1 MQEISAYE
9 LIKEKL
15 HAIPNQ
21 RHKGSLFEKIS
32 KQFLQEHDSAN
43 EYESIDLWYDWKL
56 RGKERDKGI
65 DIVITTSNKEYI
77 AVQCKFHQNS
87 VSYNDIS
94 PFLTQLLSG
103 HKLQNGVGGV
113 KFKKGIIISTSNLTS
128 EALKAIEQIRSTGM
142 GIDIDEIT
150 EEDFIYS
157 RIDWEKFDPTK
168 TEDEIPLCDKKRPRP
183 HQTEAIE
190 KTKEYFS
197 DPKNARGKLIMACGT
212 GKTYTSLKI
221 MEALDPKITLFLAP
235 SIALLS
241 QTFREY
247 AQEKSEPFYASIVCS
262 DDKTGQSKKNK
273 SKNEDNDDIKFS
285 ELPIK
290 ASTRLEDIL
299 SAYERAQ
306 KENKRFIIFST
317 YQSALRI
324 KEAQEAG
331 LNGIDLI
338 ICDEAHRT
346 VGAMYST
353 NERDDKNAFTL
364 CHSDENIKAKKRL
377 YMTATPKVYS
387 ESSKAKAKEK
397 DNVIYSMDDAQTFGE
412 EIYTL
417 NFERAIAL
425 DLLTDYKVIIL
436 AVRSENLSGV
446 TNSVNK
452 KISQLEAK
460 GTKLD
465 KKLINNEFVCKIV
478 GTHKGLAKQDL
489 IALDEENKEDHN
501 LQNKADT
508 FVSQRAI
515 SFCKSINTSKN
526 IKDSFETI
534 MECYDEE
541 LKKKSFKNLQIKI
554 DHVDGTMNC
563 KDRLEKL
570 EKLNE
575 FQPNTCKVLSNARCL
590 SEGVDVPALDS
601 VIFFDGR
608 SAMVDIIQAV
618 GRVMRKAKNKKR
630 GYIIL
635 PIALRE
641 SEIKNLDEAVKNT
654 NFQNIWKV
662 LKALRSHDSSLVDE
676 ATFREKIKIFG
687 SDDASNLDDE
697 EELQKDKTEQSPN
710 DPKQAQKTLFDAILL
725 QDLANAVYNVMP
737 TKLGDRN
744 YWENFA
750 KKTGNIART
759 LNDRLK
765 ELFGKN
771 PEIFDNFLTSL
782 RGNIHQNIKEEEAL
796 DMIISHVIT
805 KPIFDAI
812 FGDNIQNPIAKAL
825 DKMVLKLSDLGLEG
839 ETKDLKNLYES
850 VKTEAARAKSQ
861 KTQQELIKNLY
872 NTFFKEAFRKQS
884 EKLGIVYTPIEVVDF
899 ILRATNGILKKHF
912 NTDFNDKNI
921 TIFDPFTGTGSFI
934 ARLLSK
940 ENDFI
945 SDEALKEKF
954 QKGLFA
960 FDIVLLSYY
969 IALINITQAAQSRDS
984 SLKNFKNIALTD
996 SLDYLEEKSAKG
1008 VIPGFEDLK
1017 ENQEIKTTMEKQNI
1031 RVIIG
1036 NPPYSSGAKSE
1047 NDNNQNLK
1055 HPKLEKR
1062 VYETY
1067 GKNSTSRSVGN
1078 TTRDTLIQSIR
1089 MASDLLKDKGVL
1101 GFVVNGSF
1109 IDSKSADG
1117 FRKCVAKEFSHL
1129 YVLNL
1134 RGNARTSGEERKKQ
1148 GDGIFD
1154 SGSRAT
1160 VAIIFFVKD
1169 ESVQNSTIHYYE
1181 VEDYLKREAKLNLLA
1196 GFENLDSVPFS
1207 EITPN
1212 NKGDWINQREYG
1224 FDKLIPLKRDKNQKI
1239 FDTIFDLNSNG
1250 VKTSR
1255 DPWVYNFSPNALMQS
1270 VQNCIDAYNADLKR
1284 FNERFREAF
1293 KQRTQGIKPA
1303 DRYKHLSDQEITTD
1317 KTKIAWVQNLKTQL
1331 IKGKKLD
1338 DFSQEKISVSLYRPF
1353 NKQYF
1358 YYERELAWSFCL
1370 MKKIFPDK
1378 SARNV
1383 VINTGVGKVFS
1394 ALISSEIP
1402 CLDLLHHNQ
1411 AYPLYYYDD
1420 LGNRYNAI
1428 SGYALNL
1435 FRRHYQD
1442 NAIVEEE
1449 IFYYIYAIFHH
1460 KGYLEKYKNS
1470 LTKEDPRIALSK
1482 DFKELSI
1489 LGEELAKLHLNYESG
1504 EMHTS
1509 VAYKTLMN
1517 AEQKDYYD
1525 VVQMKKD
1532 KKGDRIQYNHHIT
1545 ITQIPQKAFDYVVNG
1560 KSAIDWVI
1568 ERYSITTDKDSLIE
1582 NNPNHYAGGKY
1593 IFELLCRV
1601 ITLSVKSVDLIEKIS
1616 EKRFE

>member
-1 MQEISAYE
+1 M
-9 LIKEKL
+9 
-15 HAIPNQ
+15 
-21 RHKGSLFEKIS
+21 
-32 KQFLQEHDSAN
+32 
-43 EYESIDLWYDWKL
+43 
-56 RGKERDKGI
+56 
-65 DIVITTSNKEYI
+65 
-77 AVQCKFHQNS
+77 QCKFHQNS
-87 VSYNDIS
+87 ISYNDIAT
-94 PFLTQLLSG
+94 FLTQLQS
-103 HKLQNGVGGV
+103 GVGEV
-113 KFKKGIIISTSNLTS
+113 RFKKGIIISTSNLTS
-128 EALKAIEQIRSTGM
+128 ESLKAIEQIRSTGM

-168 TEDEIPLCDKKRPRP
+168 TEDEIPLCDKKKPRP

-190 KTKEYFS
+190 ETKKYFS

-221 MEALDPKITLFLAP
+221 METLDPKITLFLAP

-247 AQEKSEPFYASIVCS
+247 VQEKSEPFYASIVCS
-262 DDKTGQSKKNK
+262 DDKTGQ

-299 SAYERAQ
+299 STYEKAQ

-346 VGAMYST
+346 VGAMYSS

-397 DNVIYSMDDAQTFGE
+397 DNVIYSMDDEEVFGE

-417 NFERAIAL
+417 NFSKAIAL

-436 AVRSENLSGV
+436 AVRKENLSGV

-478 GTHKGLAKQDL
+478 GTHKGLAKQDV
-489 IALDEENKEDHN
+489 IALNDENKEDN
-501 LQNKADT
+501 DLKNKADT

-541 LKKKSFKNLQIKI
+541 LKKKSFKNLQINI

-563 KDRLEKL
+563 KERLEKL
-570 EKLNE
+570 ENLNA
-575 FQPNTCKVLSNARCL
+575 FKPNTCKVLSNARCL

-601 VIFFDGR
+601 IIFFDGK

-618 GRVMRKAKNKKR
+618 GRVMRKAKHKKR

-635 PIALRE
+635 PIALEE
-641 SEIKNLDEAVKNT
+641 SEIKNLDEAVNNT
-654 NFQNIWKV
+654 NFKNIWKV
-662 LKALRSHDSSLVDE
+662 IKALRSHDSSLVDE
-676 ATFREKIKIFG
+676 ATFKEKIKIFG
-687 SDDASNLDDE
+687 SDDRSNLDDE
-697 EELQKDKTEQSPN
+697 EELQKDKTEQS

-759 LNDRLK
+759 LNNRLK
-765 ELFGKN
+765 DIFEKN
-771 PEIFDNFLTSL
+771 PEFFHGFLDSL
-782 RGNIHQNIKEEEAL
+782 RENIHQNIREDEAL
-796 DMIISHVIT
+796 DMITSHVIT

-812 FGDNIQNPIAKAL
+812 FGDNIKNPISKAL
-825 DKMVLKLSDLGLEG
+825 DKMVEKLSTLGLQG

-850 VKTEAARAKSQ
+850 VKTEATHAKSQ
-861 KTQQELIKNLY
+861 KSQQELIKNLY
-872 NTFFKEAFRKQS
+872 NTFFKEAFKKQS

-912 NTDFNDKNI
+912 NTDFNDQSI

-940 ENDFI
+940 ENALI

-954 QKGLFA
+954 QKNLFA
-960 FDIVLLSYY
+960 FDIVLLAYY
-969 IALINITQAAQSRDS
+969 IALINITQAAQNRDS

-996 SLDYLEEKSAKG
+996 SLDIYEEKNDKG
-1008 VIPGFEDLK
+1008 VLPIFEDLK
-1017 ENQEIKTTMEKQNI
+1017 ENKEIKSTIEKQNI

-1036 NPPYSSGAKSE
+1036 NPPYSAGAKSQ
-1047 NDNNQNLK
+1047 NDNNQNLS

-1062 VYETY
+1062 VYEKY
-1067 GKNSTSRSVGN
+1067 GKNSTAKVGA
-1078 TTRDTLIQSIR
+1078 TTRDTLIQSIY
-1089 MASDLLKDKGVL
+1089 MASDLLKDRGVL

-1117 FRKCVAKEFSHL
+1117 FRKCVAKDFSHL
-1129 YVLNL
+1129 YALNL
-1134 RGNARTSGEERKKQ
+1134 RGNQRTSGEVSKKE
-1148 GDGIFD
+1148 GGKIFD

-1160 VAIIFFVKD
+1160 IAIIFFVKD
-1169 ESVQNSTIHYYE
+1169 TNAPNHTIYYYE
-1181 VEDYLKREAKLNLLA
+1181 VEDYLKREAKLHLLA
-1196 GFENLDSVPFS
+1196 GFENLESVPFK
-1207 EITPN
+1207 EIVPN
-1212 NKGDWINQREYG
+1212 DKGDWINQRNDDFE
-1224 FDKLIPLKRDKNQKI
+1224 KLIPLKRDKKLKI
-1239 FDTIFDLNSNG
+1239 FDTIFDINSMG
-1250 VKTSR
+1250 VVSGR
-1255 DPWVYNFSPNALMQS
+1255 DPWVYNFSPNALKQS
-1270 VQNCIDAYNADLKR
+1270 VQNCIDTYNADLKR
-1284 FNERFREAF
+1284 FNEVFREAF
-1293 KQRTQGIKPA
+1293 KQRTKGIKSA
-1303 DRYKHLSDQEITTD
+1303 DRYKQLNDKEITTD
-1317 KTKIAWVQNLKTQL
+1317 KTKIAWTDGLKNKL
-1331 IKGKKLD
+1331 IRN
-1338 DFSQEKISVSLYRPF
+1338 KILPESSEERMRLAMYRPF
-1353 NKQYF
+1353 NKQWLYWDKDWIN
-1358 YYERELAWSFCL
+1358 RQSELP
-1370 MKKIFPDK
+1370 KIFPDK
-1378 SARNV
+1378 GACNV
-1383 VINTGVGKVFS
+1383 VINTTTRNFCS
-1394 ALISSEIP
+1394 LIGDAIP
-1402 CLDLLHHNQ
+1402 DTHFIGDAN

-1420 LGNRYNAI
+1420 LGNRHYAI

-1435 FRRHYQD
+1435 FRRHYKD

-1449 IFYYIYAIFHH
+1449 IFYYIYAVLHH

-1470 LTKEDPRIALSK
+1470 LAKEAPRIALSE

-1489 LGEELAKLHLNYESG
+1489 LGKELAELHLNYESG
-1504 EMHTS
+1504 EMHES
-1509 VAYKTLMN
+1509 VKHNLLESTEM
-1517 AEQKDYYD
+1517 EGYYD

-1545 ITQIPQKAFDYVVNG
+1545 ITQIPKKAFDYVVNG

-1568 ERYSITTDKDSLIE
+1568 ERYSITKDKDSLIE

-1593 IFELLCRV
+1593 VFELLCRV
-1601 ITLSVKSVDLIEKIS
+1601 IKLSEKSVDLIEKIS

>member
-1 MQEISAYE
+1 MQEISAYKF
-9 LIKEKL
+9 IKEKL
-15 HAIPNQ
+15 QAIPNS
-21 RHKGSLFEKIS
+21 HDKGSWFEKVS
-32 KQFLQEHDSAN
+32 KHFLLEHDSAN
-43 EYESIDLWYDWKL
+43 EYESIKLWNDWEL
-56 RGKERDKGI
+56 RNNEGDRGI
-65 DIVITTSNKEYI
+65 DIVIQTTSKEYI
-77 AVQCKFHQNS
+77 AVQCKFHQHS
-87 VSYNDIS
+87 ISLNDIS
-94 PFLTQLLSG
+94 TFLA
-103 HKLQNGVGGV
+103 KLHNGVGEV
-113 KFKKGIIISTSNLTS
+113 RFKKGIIISTSNLTRAAQQ
-128 EALKAIEQIRSTGM
+128 EIEQTRSTGKD
-142 GIDIDEIT
+142 IDIDIIT

-168 TEDEIPLCDKKRPRP
+168 TEDEIPLCDKKKPRP
-183 HQTEAIE
+183 HQTEAINA
-190 KTKEYFS
+190 TKEYFS

-221 MEALDPKITLFLAP
+221 METLNPKITLFLAP

-247 AQEKSEPFYASIVCS
+247 AQEKSDPFYASIVCS
-262 DDKTGQSKKNK
+262 DDKVGK

-290 ASTRLEDIL
+290 PSTRLEDIL
-299 SAYERAQ
+299 SVYEKAQ

-387 ESSKAKAKEK
+387 ESSKAKEK
-397 DNVIYSMDDAQTFGE
+397 DNVIYSMDDAEVFGE

-417 NFERAIAL
+417 NFEKAIAL

-452 KISQLEAK
+452 KISQLEAE

-465 KKLINNEFVCKIV
+465 KKFINNEFVCKIV

-489 IALDEENKEDHN
+489 IALDEENKEDN
-501 LQNKADT
+501 DLKSKKDT

-515 SFCKSINTSKN
+515 SFCKSIQTSKN
-526 IKDSFETI
+526 INKSFKTI

-541 LKKKSFKNLQIKI
+541 LKKKSFKNLQISI
-554 DHVDGTMNC
+554 DHIDGTMNC
-563 KDRLEKL
+563 KERLEKL
-570 EKLNE
+570 ENLDQ

-601 VIFFDGR
+601 VIFFDGK

-635 PIALRE
+635 PIALAD

-654 NFQNIWKV
+654 NFKNIWKV

-676 ATFREKIKIFG
+676 ATFKEKIKIFG
-687 SDDASNLDDE
+687 SDDESNPDDE
-697 EELQKDKTEQSPN
+697 EELKKDKTEHQN
-710 DPKQAQKTLFDAILL
+710 DPKEAQKTLFDAILL

-750 KKTGNIART
+750 KKTGNIAKT
-759 LNDRLK
+759 LNNRLK

-782 RGNIHQNIKEEEAL
+782 RDNIHQGIKEDEAL
-796 DMIISHVIT
+796 DMITSHIIT
-805 KPIFDAI
+805 KPIFDAL
-812 FGDNIQNPIAKAL
+812 FGDNIKNPIAKAL

-850 VKTEAARAKSQ
+850 VKTEAAHAKSP
-861 KTQQELIKNLY
+861 KSQQELIKNLY
-872 NTFFKEAFRKQS
+872 NTFFKEAFSKQS
-884 EKLGIVYTPIEVVDF
+884 KKLGIVYTPIEVVDF

-940 ENDFI
+940 DNDLI

-954 QKGLFA
+954 LNHLFA

-969 IALINITQAAQSRDS
+969 IALINITQAAQNRDS

-996 SLDYLEEKSAKG
+996 SLDYLEEKSDKG
-1008 VIPGFEDLK
+1008 VFPLFEDLK
-1017 ENQEIKTTMEKQNI
+1017 ENQEIKTTLANQKIQ
-1031 RVIIG
+1031 VIIG

-1047 NDNNQNLK
+1047 NDNNQNLS
-1055 HPKLEKR
+1055 HHKLEKW
-1062 VYETY
+1062 VHETY
-1067 GKNSTSRSVGN
+1067 GKNSTAKVGK

-1109 IDSKSADG
+1109 IDNKSSDG
-1117 FRKCVAKEFSHL
+1117 FRKCVAKEFSRL

-1134 RGNARTSGEERKKQ
+1134 RGNARTSGEKRKEE

-1169 ESVQNSTIHYYE
+1169 KSVQNSAIHYYE
-1181 VEDYLKREAKLNLLA
+1181 VEDYLKREAKLNWLA
-1196 GFENLDSVPFS
+1196 SLENLDSVPFK

-1212 NKGDWINQREYG
+1212 DKGDWINQRNDDFE
-1224 FDKLIPLKRDKNQKI
+1224 KLIPLKRDKKLQNPS
-1239 FDTIFDLNSNG
+1239 IFDLNSGG
-1250 VKTSR
+1250 VVSGR
-1255 DPWVYNFSPNALMQS
+1255 DLWVYNFSPKNLMQS
-1270 VQNCIDAYNADLKR
+1270 VQNCIDTYNADLKR

-1293 KQRTQGIKPA
+1293 KQRTKGIKPA
-1303 DRYKHLSDQEITTD
+1303 DRYKHLNDQEITTD
-1317 KTKIAWVQNLKTQL
+1317 KTKIAWTRSLKQGFIKNTNLPTSSEECVRL
-1331 IKGKKLD
+1331 A
-1338 DFSQEKISVSLYRPF
+1338 LYRPF
-1353 NKQYF
+1353 NKQWLYF
-1358 YYERELAWSFCL
+1358 DKNLNEEQSQLP
-1370 MKKIFPDK
+1370 KIFPDK
-1378 SARNV
+1378 SAQNV
-1383 VINTGVGKVFS
+1383 VINTTIRNFS
-1394 ALISSEIP
+1394 ALVSDAIP
-1402 CLDLLHHNQ
+1402 DTHFIGDAN

-1420 LGNRYNAI
+1420 LGNRSYAI

-1435 FRRHYQD
+1435 FRRHYGD
-1442 NAIVEEE
+1442 NLIAEEE
-1449 IFYYIYAIFHH
+1449 IFYYIYTFMRFSTIKAMW
-1460 KGYLEKYKNS
+1460 KN
-1470 LTKEDPRIALSK
+1470 T
-1482 DFKELSI
+1482 
-1489 LGEELAKLHLNYESG
+1489 
-1504 EMHTS
+1504 
-1509 VAYKTLMN
+1509 
-1517 AEQKDYYD
+1517 
-1525 VVQMKKD
+1525 
-1532 KKGDRIQYNHHIT
+1532 
-1545 ITQIPQKAFDYVVNG
+1545 
-1560 KSAIDWVI
+1560 
-1568 ERYSITTDKDSLIE
+1568 
-1582 NNPNHYAGGKY
+1582 
-1593 IFELLCRV
+1593 
-1601 ITLSVKSVDLIEKIS
+1601 KIS
-1616 EKRFE
+1616 

>member
-1 MQEISAYE
+1 MQEISAYK

-15 HAIPNQ
+15 HAIPNL

-43 EYESIDLWYDWKL
+43 EYESIDLWSDFKL
-56 RGKERDKGI
+56 RGNKGDRGI
-65 DIVITTSNKEYI
+65 DMVITTTSKEYI

-87 VSYNDIS
+87 ISYNDIS
-94 PFLTQLLSG
+94 TFLSQL
-103 HKLQNGVGGV
+103 QAGVGEV
-113 KFKKGIIISTSNLTS
+113 RFKKGIIISTSKLTS
-128 EALKAIEQIRSTGM
+128 TALEEIEQIRSTGM

-168 TEDEIPLCDKKRPRP
+168 TEDEIPLCDKKKPRT

-262 DDKTGQSKKNK
+262 DNKTGQ

-299 SAYERAQ
+299 SVHKKAQ

-346 VGAMYST
+346 VGAMYSS

-387 ESSKAKAKEK
+387 ESSKAKAKES
-397 DNVIYSMDDAQTFGE
+397 DNAIYSMDDEETFGE

-417 NFERAIAL
+417 NFSKAIAL

-436 AVRSENLSGV
+436 AVRKENLSGV

-452 KISQLEAK
+452 KISQLKAE

-489 IALDEENKEDHN
+489 IVLDDENKEDN
-501 LQNKADT
+501 DLKSKKDT

-541 LKKKSFKNLQIKI
+541 LKKKSFKNLKISI

-563 KDRLEKL
+563 KDRLDKL
-570 EKLNE
+570 ENLNQFE
-575 FQPNTCKVLSNARCL
+575 PNTCKVLSNARCL

-635 PIALRE
+635 PIALEE
-641 SEIKNLDEAVKNT
+641 SEIENLDEAVNNT
-654 NFQNIWKV
+654 NFKNIWKV
-662 LKALRSHDSSLVDE
+662 IKALRSHDPSLVDE
-676 ATFREKIKIFG
+676 ATFKEKIKIFG
-687 SDDASNLDDE
+687 SDDGKKQNDE
-697 EELQKDKTEQSPN
+697 
-710 DPKQAQKTLFDAILL
+710 KTLFDAILL
-725 QDLANAVYNVMP
+725 QDLADAMYNVMP

-744 YWENFA
+744 YWENFT

-759 LNDRLK
+759 LNNRLK
-765 ELFGKN
+765 MIFDKN
-771 PEIFDNFLTSL
+771 PEFFHGFLDSL

-796 DMIISHVIT
+796 DMITSHIIT
-805 KPIFDAI
+805 KPIFDAL
-812 FGDNIQNPIAKAL
+812 FGDNIKNPIAKVL

-850 VKTEAARAKSQ
+850 VKTEAVHAKSQ
-861 KTQQELIKNLY
+861 KSQQELIKNLY
-872 NTFFKEAFRKQS
+872 NTFFKEAFKKQS

-912 NTDFNDKNI
+912 NTDFNDQNI

-940 ENDFI
+940 ENNLI

-954 QKGLFA
+954 QKNLFA

-969 IALINITQAAQSRDS
+969 IALINITQAAQNRDS
-984 SLKNFKNIALTD
+984 SLTNFKNIALTD
-996 SLDYLEEKSAKG
+996 SLDYLEEKNDKG
-1008 VIPGFEDLK
+1008 VFPLFEDLK
-1017 ENQEIKTTMEKQNI
+1017 ENKEIKTTMEKQNI

-1036 NPPYSSGAKSE
+1036 NTPYSAGAKSE

-1055 HPKLEKR
+1055 HPKLEKL
-1062 VYETY
+1062 VYEAY
-1067 GKNSTSRSVGN
+1067 GKNSTAKVGKA
-1078 TTRDTLIQSIR
+1078 TQDTLIQSIR
-1089 MASDLLKDKGVL
+1089 MASDVVKDRGVV

-1134 RGNARTSGEERKKQ
+1134 RGNQRTSGEVSRKEGGK
-1148 GDGIFD
+1148 IFD

-1160 VAIIFFVKD
+1160 VAIVFFVKD
-1169 ESVQNSTIHYYE
+1169 KSTPNNTIFYYE

-1196 GFENLDSVPFS
+1196 GFENLESVPFK

-1212 NKGDWINQREYG
+1212 DKGDWINQRNDDFE
-1224 FDKLIPLKRDKNQKI
+1224 KLIPLKRDKKLKI

-1250 VKTSR
+1250 VASGR

-1270 VQNCIDAYNADLKR
+1270 VQKCIDTYNADLKR
-1284 FNERFREAF
+1284 FNERYREAF
-1293 KQRTQGIKPA
+1293 KQRTKGIKSG
-1303 DRYKHLSDQEITTD
+1303 DLYKHLNDKEITTD

-1358 YYERELAWSFCL
+1358 YYERELAWSFYS

-1378 SARNV
+1378 DAQNV
-1383 VINTGVGKVFS
+1383 VINTSLMASRNFS
-1394 ALISSEIP
+1394 CLIANEIT
-1402 CLDLLHHNQ
+1402 DAQTMANTQ

-1435 FRRHYQD
+1435 FRRHYKD
-1442 NAIVEEE
+1442 NSIVEEE
-1449 IFYYIYAIFHH
+1449 IFYYIYAILHH

-1470 LTKEDPRIALSK
+1470 LAKEAPRIALSE

-1489 LGEELAKLHLNYESG
+1489 LGKELAKLHLNYEKR

-1509 VAYKTLMN
+1509 VKHNLLEN
-1517 AEQKDYYD
+1517 AEMEGYYD

-1532 KKGDRIQYNHHIT
+1532 KKGDRILYNNHIT

-1568 ERYSITTDKDSLIE
+1568 ERYSITKDKDSLIE
-1582 NNPNHYAGGKY
+1582 NNPNDYAGGKY

-1616 EKRFE
+1616 MKRFE

>member
-1 MQEISAYE
+1 
-9 LIKEKL
+9 
-15 HAIPNQ
+15 
-21 RHKGSLFEKIS
+21 
-32 KQFLQEHDSAN
+32 
-43 EYESIDLWYDWKL
+43 
-56 RGKERDKGI
+56 
-65 DIVITTSNKEYI
+65 
-77 AVQCKFHQNS
+77 
-87 VSYNDIS
+87 
-94 PFLTQLLSG
+94 
-103 HKLQNGVGGV
+103 
-113 KFKKGIIISTSNLTS
+113 
-128 EALKAIEQIRSTGM
+128 
-142 GIDIDEIT
+142 
-150 EEDFIYS
+150 
-157 RIDWEKFDPTK
+157 
-168 TEDEIPLCDKKRPRP
+168 
-183 HQTEAIE
+183 
-190 KTKEYFS
+190 
-197 DPKNARGKLIMACGT
+197 MACGT

-221 MEALDPKITLFLAP
+221 MEALDPKIMLFLAP

-247 AQEKSEPFYASIVCS
+247 AQEKSDPFYASIVCS
-262 DDKTGQSKKNK
+262 DDKVGK
-273 SKNEDNDDIKFS
+273 SKNEDNDDINFS
-285 ELPIK
+285 ELPLK
-290 ASTRLEDIL
+290 PSTRLEDIL
-299 SAYERAQ
+299 SVLEKAQ

-331 LNGIDLI
+331 LGGIDLI

-346 VGAMYST
+346 VGAMYSS

-364 CHSDENIKAKKRL
+364 CHSDEHIKAKKRL

-397 DNVIYSMDDAQTFGE
+397 DNVIYSMDDTDTFGG

-417 NFERAIAL
+417 NFSKAIAL

-436 AVRSENLSGV
+436 AVRKENLSGV

-452 KISQLEAK
+452 KISQLKAK

-489 IALDEENKEDHN
+489 IVLDDENKEDHN
-501 LQNKADT
+501 LQNQYDT
-508 FVSQRAI
+508 APSQRAI
-515 SFCKSINTSKN
+515 NFCKSINTSKN

-541 LKKKSFKNLQIKI
+541 LKKKSFKNLKISI
-554 DHVDGTMNC
+554 DHIDGTMNC

-601 VIFFDGR
+601 IVFFDGK

-635 PIALRE
+635 PIALEE
-641 SEIKNLDEAVKNT
+641 SEIKNLDEAVNNT
-654 NFQNIWKV
+654 NFKNIWKV
-662 LKALRSHDSSLVDE
+662 IKALRSHDPSLVDE
-676 ATFREKIKIFG
+676 ATFKEKIKIFG
-687 SDDASNLDDE
+687 SDDGKKKQDDE
-697 EELQKDKTEQSPN
+697 
-710 DPKQAQKTLFDAILL
+710 KTLFDAILL
-725 QDLANAVYNVMP
+725 QDLADAVYNVMP

-744 YWENFA
+744 YWENFT

-759 LNDRLK
+759 LNNRLK
-765 ELFGKN
+765 MIFDKN
-771 PEIFDNFLTSL
+771 PEFFHGFLTSL
-782 RGNIHQNIKEEEAL
+782 RENIHQNIKEDEAL
-796 DMIISHVIT
+796 DMITSHIIT
-805 KPIFDAI
+805 KPIFDAL

-825 DKMVLKLSDLGLEG
+825 DKMVQKLSTLGLQG

-850 VKTEAARAKSQ
+850 VKNEAVHAKSQ
-861 KTQQELIKNLY
+861 KSQQELIKNLY

-912 NTDFNDKNI
+912 NTDFNDQSI

-940 ENDFI
+940 ENALI

-954 QKGLFA
+954 QNNLFA

-969 IALINITQAAQSRDS
+969 IALINITQAAQNRDS

-996 SLDYLEEKSAKG
+996 SLDFYEEKNDKG
-1008 VIPGFEDLK
+1008 VFDFFKDLK
-1017 ENQEIKTTMEKQNI
+1017 ENKDIKDTLAGQNI

-1036 NPPYSSGAKSE
+1036 NPPYSAGAKSE
-1047 NDNNQNLK
+1047 NDNNQNLS
-1055 HPKLEKR
+1055 HPKLEKL

-1067 GKNSTSRSVGN
+1067 GKNSTSGSVGKA
-1078 TTRDTLIQSIR
+1078 TRDTLIQSIR
-1089 MASDLLKDKGVL
+1089 MASDVVKDKGVV

-1134 RGNARTSGEERKKQ
+1134 RGNARTSGETFQKEGGK
-1148 GDGIFD
+1148 IFD

-1160 VAIIFFVKD
+1160 VAIVFFVKD
-1169 ESVQNSTIHYYE
+1169 SSVKNNTIDYYDIG
-1181 VEDYLKREAKLNLLA
+1181 DYLKREDKLNRLA
-1196 GFENLDSVPFS
+1196 NFTDLDAIPFEK
-1207 EITPN
+1207 ITPN
-1212 NKGDWINQREYG
+1212 DKGDWINQRNDA
-1224 FDKLIPLKRDKNQKI
+1224 FDKLIPLKRDKKLQNDSI
-1239 FDTIFDLNSNG
+1239 FDINSLG
-1250 VKTSR
+1250 VMSGR
-1255 DPWVYNFSPNALMQS
+1255 DPWVYNFSLNILTQS
-1270 VQNCIDAYNADLKR
+1270 VQKCIDTYNADLKR

-1293 KQRTQGIKPA
+1293 KQRAKGVKSG
-1303 DRYKHLSDQEITTD
+1303 DRYKHLNDKEITTD

-1358 YYERELAWSFCL
+1358 YYERELAWSFYL

-1378 SARNV
+1378 STRNV
-1383 VINTGVGKVFS
+1383 VINTSSMASRNFS
-1394 ALISSEIP
+1394 CLIANEIT
-1402 CLDLLHHNQ
+1402 DFQTMANTQ

-1435 FRRHYQD
+1435 FRKHYGD
-1442 NAIVEEE
+1442 DRIAEEE

-1460 KGYLEKYKNS
+1460 KGYLKKYKNS
-1470 LTKEDPRIALSK
+1470 LAKEAPRIALSD
-1482 DFKELSI
+1482 DFKELSM
-1489 LGEELAKLHLNYESG
+1489 LGKELAELHLNYESG

-1509 VAYKTLMN
+1509 VEYKTLMN
-1517 AEQKDYYD
+1517 AEEKGYYD
-1525 VVQMKKD
+1525 VEAMRKE
-1532 KKGDRIQYNHHIT
+1532 GDRINYNNNIAIT
-1545 ITQIPQKAFDYVVNG
+1545 KIPKKAFDYVVNG
-1560 KSAIDWVI
+1560 RSAIDWVI
-1568 ERYSITTDKDSLIE
+1568 ERYQKTMDKESLIE
-1582 NNPNHYAGGKY
+1582 NNPNDYAGGKY
-1593 IFELLCRV
+1593 VFELLCRV
-1601 ITLSVKSVDLIEKIS
+1601 IKLSEKSVDLIEKIS

>member
-1 MQEISAYE
+1 MQEISAYK

-15 HAIPNQ
+15 HAIPNL

-65 DIVITTSNKEYI
+65 DMVITTASKECI

-87 VSYNDIS
+87 ISYNDIS
-94 PFLTQLLSG
+94 PFLTQLQS
-103 HKLQNGVGGV
+103 GVGEV
-113 KFKKGIIISTSNLTS
+113 RFKKGIIISTSNLTS

-157 RIDWEKFDPTK
+157 QIDWEKFDPTQ
-168 TEDEIPLCDKKRPRP
+168 TQDELPLCDKKKPRS
-183 HQTEAIE
+183 HQTEAINA
-190 KTKEYFS
+190 TKEYFS
-197 DPKNARGKLIMACGT
+197 SPKNTRGKLIMACGT

-221 MEALDPKITLFLAP
+221 MEALDSKIMLFLAP

-262 DDKTGQSKKNK
+262 DDKVGK
-273 SKNEDNDDIKFS
+273 SKDEDNDDINFS
-285 ELPIK
+285 ELPLK
-290 ASTRLEDIL
+290 PSTRLEDIL
-299 SAYERAQ
+299 SVRKKAQ

-331 LNGIDLI
+331 LGEIDLI

-346 VGAMYST
+346 VGAMYSS

-364 CHSDENIKAKKRL
+364 CHSDDNIKAKKRL

-387 ESSKAKAKEK
+387 ESSKAKAKES
-397 DNVIYSMDDAQTFGE
+397 DNVIYSMDDAEIFGE

-417 NFERAIAL
+417 NFSKAIAL

-436 AVRSENLSGV
+436 AVRKENLSGV

-452 KISQLEAK
+452 KISQLKAE

-489 IALDEENKEDHN
+489 IVLDDENKEDHN
-501 LQNKADT
+501 LQNKYDT
-508 FVSQRAI
+508 APSQRAI
-515 SFCKSINTSKN
+515 NFCKSINTSKN

-541 LKKKSFKNLQIKI
+541 LKKKSFKNLKISI
-554 DHVDGTMNC
+554 DHIDGTMNC

-601 VIFFDGR
+601 IVFFDGK

-618 GRVMRKAKNKKR
+618 GRVMRKAKRKKR

-635 PIALRE
+635 PIALEE
-641 SEIKNLDEAVKNT
+641 SEIENLDEAVNNT
-654 NFQNIWKV
+654 NFKNIWKV
-662 LKALRSHDSSLVDE
+662 IKALRSHDPSLVDE
-676 ATFREKIKIFG
+676 ATFKEKIKIFG
-687 SDDASNLDDE
+687 SDDGKKQNDE
-697 EELQKDKTEQSPN
+697 
-710 DPKQAQKTLFDAILL
+710 KTLFDAILL
-725 QDLANAVYNVMP
+725 QDLADAMYNVMP

-744 YWENFA
+744 YWENFT

-759 LNDRLK
+759 LNNRLK
-765 ELFGKN
+765 MIFEKN
-771 PEIFDNFLTSL
+771 PEFFHGFLDSL
-782 RGNIHQNIKEEEAL
+782 RENIHQNIKEDEAL
-796 DMIISHVIT
+796 DMITSHIIT
-805 KPIFDAI
+805 KPIFDAL
-812 FGDNIQNPIAKAL
+812 FGDNIKNPIAKAL
-825 DKMVLKLSDLGLEG
+825 DKMVLKLSTLGLEG

-850 VKTEAARAKSQ
+850 VKTEATHAKSQ
-861 KTQQELIKNLY
+861 KSQQELIKNLY

-912 NTDFNDKNI
+912 NTDFNDQSI

-940 ENDFI
+940 ENALI

-954 QKGLFA
+954 QKNLFA

-969 IALINITQAAQSRDS
+969 IALINITQAAQNRDG

-996 SLDYLEEKSAKG
+996 SLDYLEEKTNKG
-1008 VIPGFEDLK
+1008 VLPLYEDLK
-1017 ENQEIKTTMEKQNI
+1017 ENKDIKDTLAGQNI

-1036 NPPYSSGAKSE
+1036 NPPYSAGAKSE
-1047 NDNNQNLK
+1047 NDNNQNLS

-1062 VYETY
+1062 VYEKY
-1067 GKNSTSRSVGN
+1067 GKNSTSRNVGN
-1078 TTRDTLIQSIR
+1078 TTRDALIQSIR
-1089 MASDLLKDKGVL
+1089 MASDVIKDRGVI

-1117 FRKCVAKEFSHL
+1117 FRKSVAKEFSHL

-1134 RGNARTSGEERKKQ
+1134 RGNARTSGEQRKKES
-1148 GDGIFD
+1148 DGIFD

-1160 VAIIFFVKD
+1160 IAIVFFVKD
-1169 ESVQNSTIHYYE
+1169 ISVKNSTIHYYDIG
-1181 VEDYLKREAKLNLLA
+1181 DYLKREAKLNLLA
-1196 GFENLDSVPFS
+1196 GFENLDLVPFK

-1212 NKGDWINQREYG
+1212 AKGER
-1224 FDKLIPLKRDKNQKI
+1224 RDK
-1239 FDTIFDLNSNG
+1239 
-1250 VKTSR
+1250 R
-1255 DPWVYNFSPNALMQS
+1255 A
-1270 VQNCIDAYNADLKR
+1270 
-1284 FNERFREAF
+1284 
-1293 KQRTQGIKPA
+1293 
-1303 DRYKHLSDQEITTD
+1303 
-1317 KTKIAWVQNLKTQL
+1317 
-1331 IKGKKLD
+1331 
-1338 DFSQEKISVSLYRPF
+1338 
-1353 NKQYF
+1353 
-1358 YYERELAWSFCL
+1358 
-1370 MKKIFPDK
+1370 
-1378 SARNV
+1378 
-1383 VINTGVGKVFS
+1383 
-1394 ALISSEIP
+1394 
-1402 CLDLLHHNQ
+1402 
-1411 AYPLYYYDD
+1411 
-1420 LGNRYNAI
+1420 
-1428 SGYALNL
+1428 
-1435 FRRHYQD
+1435 
-1442 NAIVEEE
+1442 
-1449 IFYYIYAIFHH
+1449 
-1460 KGYLEKYKNS
+1460 
-1470 LTKEDPRIALSK
+1470 
-1482 DFKELSI
+1482 
-1489 LGEELAKLHLNYESG
+1489 
-1504 EMHTS
+1504 
-1509 VAYKTLMN
+1509 
-1517 AEQKDYYD
+1517 
-1525 VVQMKKD
+1525 
-1532 KKGDRIQYNHHIT
+1532 
-1545 ITQIPQKAFDYVVNG
+1545 
-1560 KSAIDWVI
+1560 
-1568 ERYSITTDKDSLIE
+1568 
-1582 NNPNHYAGGKY
+1582 
-1593 IFELLCRV
+1593 
-1601 ITLSVKSVDLIEKIS
+1601 
-1616 EKRFE
+1616 

>member
-1 MQEISAYE
+1 MQEISAYK
-9 LIKEKL
+9 LIKQKL
-15 HAIPNQ
+15 HAIPNL

-43 EYESIDLWYDWKL
+43 EYESIDLWYDWEL

-87 VSYNDIS
+87 ISYNDIAT
-94 PFLTQLLSG
+94 FLTQLQS
-103 HKLQNGVGGV
+103 GVGEV
-113 KFKKGIIISTSNLTS
+113 RFKKGIIISTSNLTS
-128 EALKAIEQIRSTGM
+128 AALNEIEQIRRSK
-142 GIDIDEIT
+142 GIDIVEIA

-168 TEDEIPLCDKKRPRP
+168 TEDEIPLCDKKRSRP
-183 HQTEAIE
+183 HQTEAINA
-190 KTKEYFS
+190 TKEYFS
-197 DPKNARGKLIMACGT
+197 NPKNARGKLIMACGT

-221 MEALDPKITLFLAP
+221 METLEPKITLFLAP

-285 ELPIK
+285 ELPLK
-290 ASTRLEDIL
+290 PSTRLEDIL
-299 SAYERAQ
+299 STYEKAQ

-346 VGAMYST
+346 VGAMYSS

-364 CHSDENIKAKKRL
+364 CHSDENIKATKRL

-387 ESSKAKAKEK
+387 ESSKAKAKES
-397 DNVIYSMDDAQTFGE
+397 DNVIYSMDDAETFGE

-436 AVRSENLSGV
+436 AVRKENLSGV

-478 GTHKGLAKQDL
+478 GTHKGLAKQDV
-489 IALDEENKEDHN
+489 IALDDENKEDN
-501 LQNKADT
+501 DLKNKADT

-515 SFCKSINTSKN
+515 SFCKSIQTSKN

-541 LKKKSFKNLQIKI
+541 LKKKSFKNLKISI

-570 EKLNE
+570 ENLNT
-575 FQPNTCKVLSNARCL
+575 FKPNTCKVLSNARCL

-601 VIFFDGR
+601 IVFFDGK

-635 PIALRE
+635 PIALEE

-654 NFQNIWKV
+654 NFKNIWKV

-676 ATFREKIKIFG
+676 ATFKEKIKIFG
-687 SDDASNLDDE
+687 SDDTSNLDDE

-725 QDLANAVYNVMP
+725 QDLADAVYNVMP

-759 LNDRLK
+759 LNNRLK
-765 ELFGKN
+765 IIFEKN
-771 PEIFDNFLTSL
+771 PEIFHGFLDSL
-782 RGNIHQNIKEEEAL
+782 RGNIHQSIREDEAL
-796 DMIISHVIT
+796 DMITSHIIT

-812 FGDNIQNPIAKAL
+812 FGDNIQNPISKAL
-825 DKMVLKLSDLGLEG
+825 DKMVEKLSTLGLQG

-861 KTQQELIKNLY
+861 KSQQELIKNLY

-912 NTDFNDKNI
+912 NTDFNDQNI

-940 ENDFI
+940 ENDLI

-954 QKGLFA
+954 QKNLFA
-960 FDIVLLSYY
+960 FDIVLLAYY
-969 IALINITQAAQSRDS
+969 IALINITQAAQSRDG

-996 SLDYLEEKSAKG
+996 SLDIYEEKNDKG
-1008 VIPGFEDLK
+1008 VLPIFEDLK
-1017 ENQEIKTTMEKQNI
+1017 ENKEIKSTIEKQNI

-1036 NPPYSSGAKSE
+1036 NPPYSAGAKSE
-1047 NDNNQNLK
+1047 NDNNQNLS

-1062 VYETY
+1062 VTEKY
-1067 GKNSTSRSVGN
+1067 GKNSTAKVGK
-1078 TTRDTLIQSIR
+1078 TTRDTLIQSIY
-1089 MASDLLKDKGVL
+1089 MASELLKDRGVV

-1109 IDSKSADG
+1109 IDSKSGDG
-1117 FRKCVAKEFSHL
+1117 FRKCVAQEFAHL

-1134 RGNARTSGEERKKQ
+1134 RGNARTSGEERKKE

-1169 ESVQNSTIHYYE
+1169 TSVKNNTIHYYDIG
-1181 VEDYLKREAKLNLLA
+1181 DYLKREEKLNRLA
-1196 GFENLDSVPFS
+1196 NFTNLDAIAF
-1207 EITPN
+1207 ETITPN
-1212 NKGDWINQREYG
+1212 NKGDWINQREDG
-1224 FDKLIPLKRDKNQKI
+1224 FEKLIPLKRDKKLQNPSI
-1239 FDTIFDLNSNG
+1239 FDINSNG
-1250 VKTSR
+1250 VVSGR
-1255 DPWVYNFSPNALMQS
+1255 DPWVYNFSPKILMQS
-1270 VQNCIDAYNADLKR
+1270 VQKCIDTYNADLKR
-1284 FNERFREAF
+1284 FNEVFREAF
-1293 KQRTQGIKPA
+1293 KQRAKGVKSG
-1303 DRYKHLSDQEITTD
+1303 DLYKHLNDKEITTD
-1317 KTKIAWVQNLKTQL
+1317 KTKIAWVQNLKNQL

-1358 YYERELAWSFCL
+1358 YYERELAWSFCS

-1383 VINTGVGKVFS
+1383 VINTGISKAFS
-1394 ALISSEIP
+1394 ALISQEIP
-1402 CLDLLHHNQ
+1402 CLDLLFCTQ

-1442 NAIVEEE
+1442 NSIVEEE

-1470 LTKEDPRIALSK
+1470 LAKEAPRIALSE

-1489 LGEELAKLHLNYESG
+1489 LGKELAKLHLNYESG
-1504 EMHTS
+1504 EMHAS
-1509 VAYKTLMN
+1509 VEHKTLMN
-1517 AEQKDYYD
+1517 AEQKGYYD
-1525 VVQMKKD
+1525 VETMT
-1532 KKGDRIQYNHHIT
+1532 KKGDRIHYNNHIA
-1545 ITQIPQKAFDYVVNG
+1545 ITKIPKKAFDYVVNG

-1568 ERYSITTDKDSLIE
+1568 ERYKKTKDKDSLIE
-1582 NNPNHYAGGKY
+1582 NNPNDYAGGQY
-1593 IFELLCRV
+1593 VFELLCRV
-1601 ITLSVKSVDLIEKIS
+1601 IKLSEKSVDLIEKIS

>member
-1 MQEISAYE
+1 MQEISTYE
-9 LIKEKL
+9 LIKQKL
-15 HAIPNQ
+15 HAIPNL

-87 VSYNDIS
+87 ISYNDIS

-103 HKLQNGVGGV
+103 VGEV

-183 HQTEAIE
+183 HQKEAIE
-190 KTKEYFS
+190 ETKKYFS

-247 AQEKSEPFYASIVCS
+247 AQEKSDPFYASIVCS

-299 SAYERAQ
+299 SVYEKAQ

-364 CHSDENIKAKKRL
+364 CHSDENIKATKRL

-387 ESSKAKAKEK
+387 ESSKAKAKES
-397 DNVIYSMDDAQTFGE
+397 DNVIYSMDDAKVFGD

-452 KISQLEAK
+452 KISQLKAK

-489 IALDEENKEDHN
+489 IALNDENKEDN
-501 LQNKADT
+501 DLKNKADT

-515 SFCKSINTSKN
+515 SFCKSIQTSKN

-541 LKKKSFKNLQIKI
+541 LKKKSFKNLKINI

-563 KDRLEKL
+563 KERLEKL
-570 EKLNE
+570 ENLNQ
-575 FQPNTCKVLSNARCL
+575 FKPNTCKVLSNARCL

-641 SEIKNLDEAVKNT
+641 SEIQNLDEAVKNT

-676 ATFREKIKIFG
+676 ATFKEKIKIFG
-687 SDDASNLDDE
+687 SDDTKNPDDE

-759 LNDRLK
+759 LNNRLK

-825 DKMVLKLSDLGLEG
+825 DKMVQKLSDLGLEG

-850 VKTEAARAKSQ
+850 VKTEAIRAKSQ
-861 KTQQELIKNLY
+861 KSQQELIKNLY

-912 NTDFNDKNI
+912 NTDFNDQNI

-940 ENDFI
+940 ENDLI

-969 IALINITQAAQSRDS
+969 IALINITQAAQNRDS
-984 SLKNFKNIALTD
+984 SLKNFKNIVLTD
-996 SLDYLEEKSAKG
+996 SLDYLEEKSTKG

-1036 NPPYSSGAKSE
+1036 NPPYSAGAKSE
-1047 NDNNQNLK
+1047 NDNNQNLS
-1055 HPKLEKR
+1055 HPKLEKW

-1067 GKNSTSRSVGN
+1067 GKNSTAKTGK

-1117 FRKCVAKEFSHL
+1117 FRKCVAQDFSHL
-1129 YVLNL
+1129 YALNL
-1134 RGNARTSGEERKKQ
+1134 RGNQRTSGEVSRKEGGK
-1148 GDGIFD
+1148 IFD

-1169 ESVQNSTIHYYE
+1169 KDAPNHTIFYYE
-1181 VEDYLKREAKLNLLA
+1181 VEDYLKREAKLNSLA
-1196 GFENLDSVPFS
+1196 GFENLDSVPFK

-1212 NKGDWINQREYG
+1212 NKGDWINQRNDDFE
-1224 FDKLIPLKRDKNQKI
+1224 KLIPLKRDKKLKI
-1239 FDTIFDLNSNG
+1239 VNTIFDLNSNG
-1250 VKTSR
+1250 VASGR
-1255 DPWVYNFSPNALMQS
+1255 DPWVYNFSQKTLMQS
-1270 VQNCIDAYNADLKR
+1270 VQNCIDTYNADLKR

-1293 KQRTQGIKPA
+1293 KQRTKGIKSA
-1303 DRYKHLSDQEITTD
+1303 DRYKHLNSQEITTD

-1358 YYERELAWSFCL
+1358 YYERELAWSFYS

-1402 CLDLLHHNQ
+1402 CIDLLFHNQ

-1420 LGNRYNAI
+1420 LRNRYNAI

-1435 FRRHYQD
+1435 FRRHYKD

-1470 LTKEDPRIALSK
+1470 LAKEAPRIALSE
-1482 DFKELSI
+1482 DFKELSV
-1489 LGEELAKLHLNYESG
+1489 LGKELAELHLNYENG
-1504 EMHTS
+1504 EMHES
-1509 VAYKTLMN
+1509 VKHNLLESTGM
-1517 AEQKDYYD
+1517 EGYYD

-1545 ITQIPQKAFDYVVNG
+1545 ITKIPQKAFKYVVNG

-1593 IFELLCRV
+1593 VFELLCRV
-1601 ITLSVKSVDLIEKIS
+1601 IALSVKSVDLIEKIS

>member
-9 LIKEKL
+9 LIKQKL
-15 HAIPNQ
+15 HAIPNL

-65 DIVITTSNKEYI
+65 DIVIQTTSKEYI
-77 AVQCKFHQNS
+77 AVQCKFHQDS
-87 VSYNDIS
+87 IS
-94 PFLTQLLSG
+94 LNNIATFLA
-103 HKLQNGVGGV
+103 HLQSGVGEV
-113 KFKKGIIISTSNLTS
+113 RFKKGIIISTSNLTS

-262 DDKTGQSKKNK
+262 DDKTGQSK
-273 SKNEDNDDIKFS
+273 NEDNDDIKFS

-290 ASTRLEDIL
+290 PSTRLEDIL
-299 SAYERAQ
+299 SVHLKAQ

-346 VGAMYST
+346 VGAMYSS

-364 CHSDENIKAKKRL
+364 CHSDENIKATKRL

-387 ESSKAKAKEK
+387 ESSKAKAKES
-397 DNVIYSMDDAQTFGE
+397 DNVIYSMDDEEIFGE

-417 NFERAIAL
+417 NFSQAIAL

-478 GTHKGLAKQDL
+478 GTHKGLAKQDV
-489 IALDEENKEDHN
+489 IALDDENKEDN
-501 LQNKADT
+501 DLKSKRDT

-515 SFCKSINTSKN
+515 SFCKSIQTSKN

-541 LKKKSFKNLQIKI
+541 LKKKSFKNLEIKI

-563 KDRLEKL
+563 KERLEKL
-570 EKLNE
+570 EELNK

-601 VIFFDGR
+601 VIFFDGK

-635 PIALRE
+635 PIALEE
-641 SEIKNLDEAVKNT
+641 SEIQNLNEAVKNT

-676 ATFREKIKIFG
+676 ATFKEKIKIFG
-687 SDDASNLDDE
+687 SNDAKNPDDE
-697 EELQKDKTEQSPN
+697 KELQKDKTEQS

-750 KKTGNIART
+750 KKTGNIAKT
-759 LNDRLK
+759 LNNRLK

-796 DMIISHVIT
+796 DMITSHVIT

-812 FGDNIQNPIAKAL
+812 FGDNIKNPIAKAL
-825 DKMVLKLSDLGLEG
+825 DKMVLKLSSLGLEG

-850 VKTEAARAKSQ
+850 VKTEATHAKSQ
-861 KTQQELIKNLY
+861 KSQQELIKNLY
-872 NTFFKEAFRKQS
+872 NTFFKEAFKKQS

-940 ENDFI
+940 DNDLI

-954 QKGLFA
+954 QKNLFA

-969 IALINITQAAQSRDS
+969 IALINITQAAQNRDS

-996 SLDYLEEKSAKG
+996 SLDYLEEKTNKG

-1047 NDNNQNLK
+1047 NDNNQNLSHK
-1055 HPKLEKR
+1055 KLEKW

-1067 GKNSTSRSVGN
+1067 GKNSTAPVQAGK
-1078 TTRDTLIQSIR
+1078 TTRNTLIQSIR
-1089 MASDLLKDKGVL
+1089 MASDLLKDKGVV

-1117 FRKCVAKEFSHL
+1117 FRKCVTQEFSHL
-1129 YVLNL
+1129 YALNL
-1134 RGNARTSGEERKKQ
+1134 RGNARTSGETFKKE
-1148 GDGIFD
+1148 GGKIFD

-1160 VAIIFFVKD
+1160 VAIVFFVKD
-1169 ESVQNSTIHYYE
+1169 KSVTNNTIHYYE
-1181 VEDYLKREAKLNLLA
+1181 VEDYLKREAKLHLLA
-1196 GFENLDSVPFS
+1196 GFENLDSVPFK

-1212 NKGDWINQREYG
+1212 DKGDWINQRNDG
-1224 FDKLIPLKRDKNQKI
+1224 FEKLIPLKRDPKLKI
-1239 FDTIFDLNSNG
+1239 LNTIFDLNSNG
-1250 VKTSR
+1250 VISGR
-1255 DPWVYNFSPNALMQS
+1255 DPWVYNFSQKTLKQS
-1270 VQNCIDAYNADLKR
+1270 VQKCIETYNADLKR
-1284 FNERFREAF
+1284 FNEVFREAF
-1293 KQRTQGIKPA
+1293 KQRTAKDKGIKPA
-1303 DRYKHLSDQEITTD
+1303 DRYKYLNDREITTD
-1317 KTKIAWVQNLKTQL
+1317 KTKIAWTDSLKNKLIRNENLPESGMEPL
-1331 IKGKKLD
+1331 RLA
-1338 DFSQEKISVSLYRPF
+1338 LYRPF
-1353 NKQYF
+1353 NKQWLYWDKDLINRQGRF
-1358 YYERELAWSFCL
+1358 ST
-1370 MKKIFPDK
+1370 IFPDK

-1402 CLDLLHHNQ
+1402 CYDLLHHNQ

-1442 NAIVEEE
+1442 DSIVEEE

-1460 KGYLEKYKNS
+1460 KGYLKKYKNS
-1470 LTKEDPRIALSK
+1470 LAKEAPRIALSE

-1489 LGEELAKLHLNYESG
+1489 LGKELAELHLNYENG

-1509 VAYKTLMN
+1509 VKHNLLEN
-1517 AEQKDYYD
+1517 AEVEGYYD

-1545 ITQIPQKAFDYVVNG
+1545 ITKIPQKAFDYVVNG

-1568 ERYSITTDKDSLIE
+1568 ERYQKTMDKESLIE
-1582 NNPNHYAGGKY
+1582 NNPNDYAGGKY
-1593 IFELLCRV
+1593 VFELLCRV
-1601 ITLSVKSVDLIEKIS
+1601 IKLSEKSVDLIEKIS
-1616 EKRFE
+1616 MKRFE